1 MFIISLAYKVPLELI
16 ENHLSD
22 HIQFLEKQYSLG
34 NFILSGRKNPRTGG
48 LIISPLKDKEKLLI
62 ILKEDPFKKHNLAEY
77 EITEVVPSMASKE
90 LKYLIE

>member
-1 MFIISLAYKVPLELI
+1 MASVKFIEK
-16 ENHLSD
+16 HRSD

-62 ILKEDPFKKHNLAEY
+62 ILKETL
-77 EITEVVPSMASKE
+77 
-90 LKYLIE
+90 LKNIILLNMRSRK